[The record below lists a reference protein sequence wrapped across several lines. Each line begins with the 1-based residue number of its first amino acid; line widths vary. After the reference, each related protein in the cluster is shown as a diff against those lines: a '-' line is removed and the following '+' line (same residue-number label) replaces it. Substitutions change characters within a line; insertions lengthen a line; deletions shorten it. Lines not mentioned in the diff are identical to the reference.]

1 MAALV
6 DCFVDA
12 ANTGKTVT
20 LKGEQYT
27 VTNAAIANDGNVLK
41 ARFLLVSVKD
51 ASKFFDF
58 EVSAR
63 LYGGERALEK

>member
-1 MAALV
+1 MVALV

-12 ANTGKTVT
+12 VNTGKIVT
-20 LKGEQYT
+20 LKGEQYA
-27 VTNAAIANDGNVLK
+27 VTNATIANDGNVLK

-51 ASKFFDF
+51 MGKFFDF

-63 LYGGERALEK
+63 LYGGKRALEK

>member
-1 MAALV
+1 MVTLV

-12 ANTGKTVT
+12 VNTGKIVT
-20 LKGEQYT
+20 LKGEQYA
-27 VTNAAIANDGNVLK
+27 VTNVAIANDGNVLK

-51 ASKFFDF
+51 MSKFFDF

-63 LYGGERALEK
+63 LYGGAHAL